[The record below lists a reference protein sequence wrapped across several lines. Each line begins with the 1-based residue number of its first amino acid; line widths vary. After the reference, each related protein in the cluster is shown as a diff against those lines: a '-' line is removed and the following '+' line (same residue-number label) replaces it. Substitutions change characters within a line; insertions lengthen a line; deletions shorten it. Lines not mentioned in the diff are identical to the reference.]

1 MTQKSI
7 TSGVLIGNVIKK
19 VEDNETENE
28 MLSIE
33 FKKAENRIFSYLKP
47 KQQKHKWNYNFRINN
62 CCKKNQHVQPVK
74 QPEENSEILFQTWL
88 LNEIIND
95 NKWDRY
101 EF

>member
-33 FKKAENRIFSYLKP
+33 FKKAEN
-47 KQQKHKWNYNFRINN
+47 
-62 CCKKNQHVQPVK
+62 
-74 QPEENSEILFQTWL
+74 
-88 LNEIIND
+88 
-95 NKWDRY
+95 
-101 EF
+101 

>member
-33 FKKAENRIFSYLKP
+33 FEKGRKLNIQLSKT
-47 KQQKHKWNYNFRINN
+47 
-62 CCKKNQHVQPVK
+62 
-74 QPEENSEILFQTWL
+74 QTT
-88 LNEIIND
+88 
-95 NKWDRY
+95 KT
-101 EF
+101 

>member
-33 FKKAENRIFSYLKP
+33 FEKGRKLNNLKP
-47 KQQKHKWNYNFRINN
+47 KQQKHK
-62 CCKKNQHVQPVK
+62 
-74 QPEENSEILFQTWL
+74 
-88 LNEIIND
+88 
-95 NKWDRY
+95 
-101 EF
+101 